1 MVATQLAQ
9 VVLEAPPFWHSHLHA
24 ALRAAGVPAV
34 APLAEFLR
42 RDEAAER
49 DLAVAAL
56 QGMTIE
62 DFASVKAVIALLQA
76 GDARVRRGAVKVLSG
91 RTYWEKRAVGGLVQ
105 ALGDPEA
112 TVRLE
117 AISAL
122 SAAGEWSDQVTN
134 ALPALRALAAAATG
148 QERGAAAAALAHLE
162 VIQRPP

>member
-9 VVLEAPPFWHSHLHA
+9 VALEAPPSWHPHLHA
-24 ALRAAGVPAV
+24 ALVAAGVPAV

-56 QGMTIE
+56 QRMTIE

-76 GDARVRRGAVKVLSG
+76 GDARVRRGAVRVLSG
-91 RTYWEKRAVGGLVQ
+91 RTFWERRAVGALAQ

-117 AISAL
+117 AIGAL
-122 SAAGEWSDQVTN
+122 SAVGAWSDQVTN
-134 ALPALRALAAAATG
+134 ALPALRAFA
-148 QERGAAAAALAHLE
+148 GAASGEERDAAVAALVRLE
-162 VIQRPP
+162 AIQR